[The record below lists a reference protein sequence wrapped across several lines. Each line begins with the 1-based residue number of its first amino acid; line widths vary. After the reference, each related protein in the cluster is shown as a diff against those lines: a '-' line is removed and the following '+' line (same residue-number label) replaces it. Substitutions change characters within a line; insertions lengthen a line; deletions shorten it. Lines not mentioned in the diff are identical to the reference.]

1 MVLAIV
7 FLGPPMWFEE
17 DKTGYLY
24 TGAFIGSIVGLILSG
39 LLSDSIN
46 KLMIRLNHG
55 KYEPE
60 FRILLVIPQLICC
73 GIGLYGFGY
82 TADNV
87 MHYGWLLPDV
97 FFAFLIVGMV
107 MGAVAASLYI
117 VDAHRMWTIPGLI
130 WMCLLTVLGEMAI
143 EAFTCM
149 LVFKN
154 MFSFVLTFF
163 AYKWFA
169 HGGIKHTMIIIG
181 SIQVGIC
188 LLSIP
193 MCKFYQVCGIDLN
206 FFS

>member
-1 MVLAIV
+1 M
-7 FLGPPMWFEE
+7 
-17 DKTGYLY
+17 
-24 TGAFIGSIVGLILSG
+24 S
-39 LLSDSIN
+39 
-46 KLMIRLNHG
+46 KL
-55 KYEPE
+55 
-60 FRILLVIPQLICC
+60 
-73 GIGLYGFGY
+73 
-82 TADNV
+82 
-87 MHYGWLLPDV
+87 
-97 FFAFLIVGMV
+97 
-107 MGAVAASLYI
+107 
-117 VDAHRMWTIPGLI
+117 
-130 WMCLLTVLGEMAI
+130 LLTVLGEMAI

-206 FFS
+206 LFHLTNHFPGADVFGKWNRSFFARHDILEMLHLR

>member
-1 MVLAIV
+1 
-7 FLGPPMWFEE
+7 MWFEE

-73 GIGLYGFGY
+73 GIGLYGFGW

-193 MCKFYQVCGIDLN
+193 MCKFYQVCGIDHN
-206 FFS
+206 FFSN

>member
-1 MVLAIV
+1 
-7 FLGPPMWFEE
+7 MWFEE

-117 VDAHRMWTIPGLI
+117 VDAHRMWTVPGLI
-130 WMCLLTVLGEMAI
+130 WKRLLTVLGEMAI